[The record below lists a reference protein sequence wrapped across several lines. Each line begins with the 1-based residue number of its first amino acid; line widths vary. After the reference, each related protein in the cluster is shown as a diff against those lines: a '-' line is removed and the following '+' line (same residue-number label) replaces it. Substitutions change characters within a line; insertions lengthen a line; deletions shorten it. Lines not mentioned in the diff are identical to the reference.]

1 MILLKVLL
9 RPPHPWGYC
18 PFQLPHLFKFPQHA
32 SLQEASDSVLLTQL
46 YSSFL
51 QGRWSPSQSSASTCT
66 ADPRTAICDGK
77 RGAGSRASAHF
88 IQTSVRVRRGILTP
102 VCMLAHVC
110 VLMCVSKGQM
120 LATVQWFQISNRN
133 LGGHESERAGGNKA
147 GLLQKYTRQTEN
159 ASVEG
164 IFQSFVFLSKIKLPL
179 YFPEYF
185 RLGENLSI

>member
-1 MILLKVLL
+1 M
-9 RPPHPWGYC
+9 C
-18 PFQLPHLFKFPQHA
+18 
-32 SLQEASDSVLLTQL
+32 
-46 YSSFL
+46 
-51 QGRWSPSQSSASTCT
+51 
-66 ADPRTAICDGK
+66 
-77 RGAGSRASAHF
+77 
-88 IQTSVRVRRGILTP
+88 
-102 VCMLAHVC
+102 AHVC
-110 VLMCVSKGQM
+110 IQGTDAGHS
-120 LATVQWFQISNRN
+120 TVIQISNRN